1 MKTQI
6 MYLMTESTE
15 AKKNPTTGWWCRKAT
30 KFAIILAVAISPPP
44 NFLGLDRKLFAL

>member
-6 MYLMTESTE
+6 MYLMTKVSIIHRS
-15 AKKNPTTGWWCRKAT
+15 KKKTNWCRKAT
-30 KFAIILAVAISPPP
+30 KFAIILADVAISLP

>member
-15 AKKNPTTGWWCRKAT
+15 AKKNPTTGCGGAEKQRN
-30 KFAIILAVAISPPP
+30 LP
-44 NFLGLDRKLFAL
+44 